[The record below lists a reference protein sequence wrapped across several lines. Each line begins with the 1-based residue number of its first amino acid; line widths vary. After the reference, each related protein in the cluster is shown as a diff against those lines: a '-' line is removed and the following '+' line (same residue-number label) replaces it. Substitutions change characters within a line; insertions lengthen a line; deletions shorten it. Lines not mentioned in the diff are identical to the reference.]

1 MFWICSKWNEKA
13 DIFAVA
19 KISAGIVVYVYSFVI
34 VRRNRTLQIRR

>member
-19 KISAGIVVYVYSFVI
+19 KMSACIVLHMYSLVI